1 MQWGAKRAVM
11 PKDSKGFKI
20 PVSRNERGSLTD
32 GVVWC
37 QLDKWILNMR
47 AGQKKKWWSE
57 VFLRDKPSPCQ
68 PLQRH
73 SARCNW
79 ALCGKAPR
87 ITFWKSTGPWK
98 ETQLYF
104 LSAHCELVLFFQNS
118 HYLQS
123 LSLLL
128 TFTSFVSPGNT
139 ERDKVISKYHRYYC
153 FGLLPLVHLCLK

>member
-73 SARCNW
+73 SARCNR
-79 ALCGKAPR
+79 ALWQSP
-87 ITFWKSTGPWK
+87 
-98 ETQLYF
+98 
-104 LSAHCELVLFFQNS
+104 QN
-118 HYLQS
+118 
-123 LSLLL
+123 LSLEVYRSLERNTAVFL
-128 TFTSFVSPGNT
+128 VSPLRANSLF
-139 ERDKVISKYHRYYC
+139 SKLTLFAKSKPAAYIH
-153 FGLLPLVHLCLK
+153 FFCLSRKYRAWQSHQ